1 MAETPFIRAIRPPT
15 THEKGRAT
23 MRVSLMSILL
33 LACSA
38 IAQDKSAG
46 GHNDADAAA
55 LTIYNQSFAVVRQT
69 MPLDLK
75 SGANQVDITDITAHL
90 EPDSVILR
98 DLKSGRELHI
108 LEQNYR
114 ADVASQA
121 RLLSAYEGKS
131 IDFLVNGV
139 LKPGKVI
146 RSGYVPHYQAYNAYD
161 QQFYQQQQ
169 AYANYGSGEAII
181 EIDGKLQFGLPGQP
195 IFPALTNESILK
207 PTLSWLLQGDR
218 PGARTAE
225 FSYVTGGMSWHA
237 DYNVVAPVNGNLVD
251 IVGWVTLDNQTGK
264 TFNNAHIKLMAGDV
278 NKIQLGG
285 YAGGVFRMAASASV
299 EVDAMTPA
307 VTERTFDEYHLYTL
321 ERPSTLYDRETKQ
334 VEFVRASGVP
344 SKRVY
349 VYDGVKID
357 QNYRNY
363 PMENIRDMEN
373 FGVQSNPKI
382 WTMVEFK
389 NSKENH
395 LGMPLPKGRV
405 RFYRRDADGQLE
417 FTGENLIDHT
427 PEDETI
433 RLYTG
438 NVFDAVGERKR
449 TYFKI
454 DRNGHTVDES
464 FEIRLRNHK
473 KEPME
478 IRVVEHLYRWNNWD
492 IQKNSDPFNKIDSK
506 TIEFRVTV
514 PADGEKVVTYTSH
527 YTW

>member
-1 MAETPFIRAIRPPT
+1 
-15 THEKGRAT
+15 
-23 MRVSLMSILL
+23 MRVSLICILVLVSSL
-33 LACSA
+33 LVGSTPVNSPLVDLTT
-38 IAQDKSAG
+38 AQDKSAG

-69 MPLDLK
+69 LPLDLK
-75 SGANQVDITDITAHL
+75 GGPNQVEITNITSHL

-98 DLKSGRELHI
+98 DLNTGRDLRI

-114 ADVASQA
+114 SDVASQG
-121 RLLSAYEGKS
+121 RLLSLYEGKT
-131 IDFLVNGV
+131 IEFLVNGV
-139 LKPGKVI
+139 LKPGKII
-146 RSGYVPHYQAYNAYD
+146 RSGYVPHYVPYNSYD
-161 QQFYQQQQ
+161 QQYYQQQQ
-169 AYANYGSGEAII
+169 AYVNSGNGEPII

-195 IFPALTNESILK
+195 IFPALSNDTILK
-207 PTLSWLLQGDR
+207 PTLSWLLQSDK
-218 PGARTAE
+218 PGATTAE

-237 DYNVVAPVNGNLVD
+237 DYNVVAPATGNMLEV
-251 IVGWVTLDNQTGK
+251 VGWVTLDNQTGK
-264 TFNNAHIKLMAGDV
+264 TFPNARIKLMAGDV
-278 NKIQLGG
+278 NKLQPGMTFDRLANFN
-285 YAGGVFRMAASASV
+285 AGVLARAEAA
-299 EVDAMTPA
+299 PA
-307 VTERTFDEYHLYTL
+307 VTERNFDEYHLYTL

-334 VEFVRASGVP
+334 VEFVRASNVP

-349 VYDGVKID
+349 VYDGVQID

-405 RFYRRDADGQLE
+405 RFYRRDTDGQLE
-417 FTGENLIDHT
+417 FTGENMIDHT
-427 PEDETI
+427 PADETI

-449 TYFKI
+449 TYFKV
-454 DRNGHTVDES
+454 DRNAHTVDES

-478 IRVVEHLYRWNNWD
+478 IRVVEHLYRWSNWD
-492 IQKNSDPFNKIDSK
+492 IMKNSDPFSKIDSK
-506 TIEFRVTV
+506 TIEYRVTV
-514 PADGEKVVTYTSH
+514 PADGEKVVTYTAH